1 VFLKFYSFQHSTKV
15 FQLAD
20 NGKLA
25 LSVRYGTSIL
35 ELAKN
40 KYAIEVGTERDLV
53 AVLETVRTATL
64 NGELDNAM
72 ATASTK
78 LRAAFGK

>member
-1 VFLKFYSFQHSTKV
+1 MGDFCKPNNRNCGLYY
-15 FQLAD
+15 A
-20 NGKLA
+20 KLA